1 MKREDSGSS
10 VGLAASSALGA
21 IAAWLVARMLLPG
34 SDALLALIAAWGVLF
49 RLWQRSASDDPRRRI
64 YWILAILFLIVA
76 LAITLARLS
85 RAR

>member
-1 MKREDSGSS
+1 
-10 VGLAASSALGA
+10 
-21 IAAWLVARMLLPG
+21 MLLPG
-34 SDALLALIAAWGVLF
+34 SDGLLALMAAWGVLF

-64 YWILAILFLIVA
+64 YWILAMLILIVA